1 MNLHMRPDR
10 AQDYFELF
18 GPCKQFIEPANR
30 IVRQML
36 NNNIIAAGDP
46 PTVTAELACAH
57 VIGGVPLAG
66 PFPKTAIAKEI
77 QFWPD
82 VDGYYTSPESKYL
95 VLSGNALKYN
105 NIESLYDWGVQ
116 LVKLKDGVAS
126 TMERIQER
134 LAFLVALAHKLGRIL
149 VLPRIGE

>member
-10 AQDYFELF
+10 SPDYFELF
-18 GPCKQFIEPANR
+18 RPCKQFMEPKNM
-30 IVRQML
+30 IVRQVL
-36 NNNIIAAGDP
+36 NNNIITAGDP
-46 PTVTAELACAH
+46 PTVTVELACAH

-82 VDGYYTSPESKYL
+82 VDGYYTSPASKYL

-105 NIESLYDWGVQ
+105 NIESIYDWGVQ
-116 LVKLKDGVAS
+116 LVKLKDEVPS
-126 TMERIQER
+126 TIANIQKR
-134 LAFLVALAHKLGRIL
+134 LSFLVALAHKLGRIL
-149 VLPRIGE
+149 VLPRIG